1 MQSLNLN
8 SSDPIIK
15 SVASD
20 PNKYFR
26 FDNFLAECLSNTV
39 KDLNTNK
46 KLANEKVGIN
56 ILKGYINTAIFEQM
70 KKDLSFEELSAFHQ
84 SGLAVE
90 FEITNNKNKL
100 EQYLSIIKNCC
111 EPID

>member
-1 MQSLNLN
+1 LQSLNLN
-8 SSDPIIK
+8 SSDPIIQ
-15 SVASD
+15 SVESN

-26 FDNFLAECLSNTV
+26 FDNFLAECLSDTV

-46 KLANEKVGIN
+46 KLANDKVGIN
-56 ILKGYINTAIFEQM
+56 ILKGYINTAIFEKM
-70 KKDLSFEELSAFHQ
+70 KEKFKELSEFHQ